1 MMMMNHGHEK
11 CLEGLD
17 CLKKQLE
24 QQRNHSILDMDAIR
38 GSLNVLGSELSS
50 RLDHSLSAILVAA
63 SSKDTLSS
71 EDINNRLDVL
81 ITMVSNVKEQVSTF
95 TKYLRDI
102 RSLTSKIAQKQTHYP
117 YTFVIL
123 PKSTVDKMISTELSS
138 SSSSVLK
145 YVKKK

>member
-1 MMMMNHGHEK
+1 MMMMGGHEK

-24 QQRNHSILDMDAIR
+24 LHRNHSILDMDANR
-38 GSLNVLGSELSS
+38 KTLNVLGSELSS

-63 SSKDTLSS
+63 SSKDTTSSS

-95 TKYLRDI
+95 TKNLRDI
-102 RSLTSKIAQKQTHYP
+102 RSLTSLSLHFYYP
-117 YTFVIL
+117 
-123 PKSTVDKMISTELSS
+123 TEIDRR
-138 SSSSVLK
+138 
-145 YVKKK
+145 